1 MAWKWIPD
9 KPEPKKGCLY
19 PFFVI
24 VGLMVVIVIIFLLIQ
39 LIS

>member
-19 PFFVI
+19 SFFVI
-24 VGLMVVIVIIFLLIQ
+24 VGFMIVFVIIVLLIQ
-39 LIS
+39 LFS

>member
-9 KPEPKKGCLY
+9 KPAPKQGCLY
-19 PFFVI
+19 PFFAVI
-24 VGLMVVIVIIFLLIQ
+24 GLMIAIVIIVLLIQ